1 MRLLMLLSL
10 LLASPWA
17 HGQALSPK
25 EALGKAIFFDTRY
38 SEPQGQSCASC
49 HDPRTGWTA
58 PEPSLGGPMEGAIPT
73 RFGNRKPPT
82 VAYAGWTPKLHRDE
96 EGTYAGG
103 LFWDGRATGHARDP
117 LAEQAEA
124 PFLNPLEQNL
134 PNRRALVAKLR
145 TAPYAEAFRKVW
157 KLAPDAWDRHS
168 DHVYRR
174 VADSLAAYQRSREV
188 NPFDSRFDAFYR
200 AARRKKLDILSIRP
214 DNQRRFEGLGLE
226 PQELRGL
233 ALFND
238 KGKCS
243 ECHVLTPGPGGTP
256 PLFTDFTYDNLGL
269 PRNPENPFYRMASAH
284 NPLGEAWVDP
294 GLEATLAAIP
304 AHARHA
310 AANRGK
316 HRVPTL
322 RNVDQRPAPDF
333 VKTFGHNGFFRSLED
348 FVRFYN
354 TRDLGGFPPPEVK
367 ANMNTEEL
375 GNLGLT
381 PEEEAALVAFMKTLS
396 DRRIALPPSP

>member
-10 LLASPWA
+10 LLACPWA

-49 HDPRTGWTA
+49 HDPRTGWTS
-58 PEPSLGGPMEGAIPT
+58 PETRLGGPMEGAIPT

-157 KLAPDAWDRHS
+157 KLAPDAWDRQS

-256 PLFTDFTYDNLGL
+256 PLFTDFTYDNLGV
-269 PRNPENPFYRMASAH
+269 PKNPENPFYYLPREF
-284 NPLGEAWVDP
+284 NPDGPRWVDL
-294 GLEATLAAIP
+294 GLGAVVKKASE
-304 AHARHA
+304 
-310 AANRGK
+310 NGK
-316 HRVPTL
+316 FRVPTL
-322 RNVDQRPAPDF
+322 RNVAHTPPYM
-333 VKTFGHNGFFRSLED
+333 HNGVFKNLWQ
-348 FVRFYN
+348 VVMFYS
-354 TRDLGGFPPPEVK
+354 TRDVGPWPSPEVPETV
-367 ANMNTEEL
+367 NREEL
-375 GNLGLT
+375 GDLKLT
-381 PEEEAALVAFMKTLS
+381 AAEIDDIVAFMLTLS
-396 DRRIALPPSP
+396 DGYRLPAAAAH